1 MCDLKQL
8 LNLGFGFGIGT
19 FAEVLVDDPT
29 ALVDQVEGRPVA
41 IAEGVPSSVVIVLGD
56 RIGDAESAY
65 RLIEIGRY
73 LFMCILGRVHT
84 NDDQPLIAI
93 AFVPLLHMG
102 QGALAVD
109 AVIGPEL
116 DENDLSAQLFQGQGL
131 AVDPVG
137 DPTWDAR
144 CIIAP
149 SDRNPANWRGFL
161 MLARESAG

>member
-1 MCDLKQL
+1 
-8 LNLGFGFGIGT
+8 
-19 FAEVLVDDPT
+19 
-29 ALVDQVEGRPVA
+29 
-41 IAEGVPSSVVIVLGD
+41 
-56 RIGDAESAY
+56 
-65 RLIEIGRY
+65 
-73 LFMCILGRVHT
+73 
-84 NDDQPLIAI
+84 
-93 AFVPLLHMG
+93 MG

-149 SDRNPANWRGFL
+149 SDRNPANWRGLF
-161 MLARESAG
+161 MMAPESAG